1 MLCFFNKNIVFCHIS
16 KFQAGNGTIAMK
28 IETNDSLNSY
38 RLFHIV
44 PKYKYDSEYKE
55 ISKISHELKG

>member
-1 MLCFFNKNIVFCHIS
+1 
-16 KFQAGNGTIAMK
+16 MK